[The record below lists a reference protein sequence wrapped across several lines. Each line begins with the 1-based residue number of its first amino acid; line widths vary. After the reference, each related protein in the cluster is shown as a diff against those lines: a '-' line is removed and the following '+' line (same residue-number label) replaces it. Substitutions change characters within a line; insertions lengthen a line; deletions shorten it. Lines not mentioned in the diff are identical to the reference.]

1 MGQNSFGGLGRTLV
15 TLLTNIANQAQV
27 YETPDIETSS
37 ADYAS
42 RFSGPAGEYLLN
54 VQKRGI
60 IRLLQ
65 DGRPLADRTVLDV
78 GGGHGQLAGPI
89 AALGCSV
96 TVTGSD
102 ESCAERVVAGPHGD
116 SIDFVIANL
125 LAMPFA
131 DRQFDTVVSVRLISH
146 ITDWQRLVA
155 ELCRVADRTV
165 IIDYPTFA
173 SLNALSMLT
182 FPLKR
187 AIEKN
192 TRTYTTFSDSA
203 IRKAFAEHGFRAT
216 IHHPQF
222 VMPMGLHRAL
232 ARTSIMRR
240 VEERFRKYGITRLV
254 GNPVLIRLERE
265 DV

>member
-1 MGQNSFGGLGRTLV
+1 M
-15 TLLTNIANQAQV
+15 TLLTNISAEMPA

-42 RFSGPAGEYLLN
+42 RFSGPAGQYMLD

-60 IRLLQ
+60 ISLFK
-65 DGRPLADRTVLDV
+65 DGRPLAGRTVLDV
-78 GGGHGQLAGPI
+78 GGGHGQLASPL

-96 TVTGSD
+96 TVAGSD
-102 ESCAERVVAGPHGD
+102 ERCAERVINGPHGD
-116 SIDFVIANL
+116 RIGFVAANL
-125 LAMPFA
+125 LDMPFR
-131 DRQFDTVVSVRLISH
+131 DREFDTVVSVRLISH
-146 ITDWQRLVA
+146 VTDWQKLIA

-173 SLNALSMLT
+173 SLNALSLLT

-192 TRTYTTFSDSA
+192 TRTYTTFSNSA
-203 IRKAFAEHGFRAT
+203 IRNAFAEHGFRAT
-216 IHHPQF
+216 IHYPQF

-232 ARTSIMRR
+232 ANTTIVRR

-254 GNPVLIRLERE
+254 GNPVLIRLERQE
-265 DV
+265 A